1 MPSSELDKQTLY
13 VVMRKAVHDAIWDI
27 IQKLLTVFIT
37 AILVTVGVGFA
48 AQGFRGVPGSGGW
61 LAGSFGVV
69 LAIAG
74 IVYFLKEFDLLPFRS

>member
-1 MPSSELDKQTLY
+1 MPSSELDEQTMY

-48 AQGFRGVPGSGGW
+48 AQGFRDAPGSGGW
-61 LAGSFGVV
+61 LAGIFGVV
-69 LAIAG
+69 LAAVG
-74 IVYFLKEFDLLPFRS
+74 IVYFLREFDLLPFS